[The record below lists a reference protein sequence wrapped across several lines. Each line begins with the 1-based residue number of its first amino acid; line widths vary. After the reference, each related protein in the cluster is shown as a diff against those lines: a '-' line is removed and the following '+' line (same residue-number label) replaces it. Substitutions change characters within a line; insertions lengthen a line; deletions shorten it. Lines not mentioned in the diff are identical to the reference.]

1 MLNDLSADSFV
12 IYDYN
17 HCLTPSY
24 TIPALIASLLDSADF
39 TAHQISY
46 GTFAKYGTSAER
58 KFPGWLRCYAALGYD
73 LPDLPTSVE
82 AIYKLQPDRGTPAHN
97 IPEFGVST
105 SNSFISGRIH
115 LFFFANLRLT
125 TITAD
130 TRQCP
135 AHRETENRNTIVW
148 RSSHFRR
155 SSTLLEL
162 SRSLRL
168 KEPLLPNTDGMKM
181 VWNKYRVDPQSAR
194 FGAHLQESFSGL
206 R

>member
-105 SNSFISGRIH
+105 SNSFIS
-115 LFFFANLRLT
+115 
-125 TITAD
+125 AD